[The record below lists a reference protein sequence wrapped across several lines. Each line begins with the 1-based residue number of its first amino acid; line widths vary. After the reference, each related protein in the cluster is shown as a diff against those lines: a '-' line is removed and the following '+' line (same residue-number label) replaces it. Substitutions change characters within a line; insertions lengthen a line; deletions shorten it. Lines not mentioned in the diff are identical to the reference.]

1 MVCLQISAQNKPTL
15 PLTRLPRAETH
26 LGCGARAE
34 WAAAFLSD
42 PNFLFEVL
50 CKIRGRQRTP
60 PARTQ
65 VAELSWR
72 NGRNPLC
79 KFSSERW
86 SETSNGL
93 SDSRNL
99 STSTLRY
106 LVLQLGNRGLG
117 GQSRRRRRGLRSFN
131 YIEGKRRRRGLRVK
145 QRCGEATAS
154 LPPHRNRK
162 ADKVLAHMPNM
173 MRSRRRL
180 FSFI

>member
-1 MVCLQISAQNKPTL
+1 MQNT
-15 PLTRLPRAETH
+15 
-26 LGCGARAE
+26 
-34 WAAAFLSD
+34 
-42 PNFLFEVL
+42 
-50 CKIRGRQRTP
+50 RTP
-60 PARTQ
+60 TNAPKKPNSRGVT
-65 VAELSWR
+65 
-72 NGRNPLC
+72 GCNPLC

-99 STSTLRY
+99 LARTLRY
-106 LVLQLGNRGLG
+106 LVFQLGNGGLG

-131 YIEGKRRRRGLRVK
+131 YIEGKRRRRRLRVK

-173 MRSRRRL
+173 MRSPCELVAQLGRVKKSCSEATIRW
-180 FSFI
+180 